1 MGTTTARQARYK
13 KPLFVRI
20 FIFRDYFTE
29 FKNFVDDVVLSIQ
42 GIQDFPDYDCIE
54 ECWVNMKAVLID
66 LVSKCETLQEAVY
79 THFERHNY

>member
-20 FIFRDYFTE
+20 FIVRDYFTE

-42 GIQDFPDYDCIE
+42 GI
-54 ECWVNMKAVLID
+54 
-66 LVSKCETLQEAVY
+66 
-79 THFERHNY
+79 